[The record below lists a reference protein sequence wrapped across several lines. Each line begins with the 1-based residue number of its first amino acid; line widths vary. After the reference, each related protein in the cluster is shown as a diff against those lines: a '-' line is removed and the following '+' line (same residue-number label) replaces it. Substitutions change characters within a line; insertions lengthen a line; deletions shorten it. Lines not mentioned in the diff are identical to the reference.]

1 MLRDLKLGTRV
12 RAGFG
17 AVIAMIVAMA
27 VLCLVLIASQQRHAT
42 ALHAHRL
49 LPLQRLALI
58 SDAYADATIRSQLA
72 TADREWRAYTARPAE
87 GAERAL
93 VDWQVRAAAQDAAR
107 ATAAYRAGRNLIWI
121 GAPLMMLFCAAMAH
135 WTARHLSTGVSRIL
149 GALRDLQHR
158 KIPALRAGAVAMA
171 SGELDVPVRVDVTPI
186 EITHRDEIGA
196 LAEAL
201 NSVQAEVAATAVA
214 SERSRETLRALL
226 GEANSLV
233 RSARA
238 GDLRKLNAAINDA
251 VSQFAGALADIELVT
266 IQVSTAAAQV
276 SAGSQSLADG
286 SNSAAVTLQEISGR
300 LQELDTRTRE
310 SASNADRALG
320 SMEQT
325 RASTKEGV
333 ERMADLST
341 AIAEIRASAEG
352 TAKILRTIEEIAFQ
366 TNLLALNAAVEAARA
381 GDAGRGFAVVADE
394 VRALALR
401 SAESARQTAG
411 LIDRSLESSARGV
424 ALNEQVR
431 SQLGAVNDQVDE
443 VGFAMAEI
451 AAAAE
456 ELSGQARSR
465 WRSRRRPPVPASG
478 VRGGPGGVPW
488 PSPGATSRRARV
500 WRSPLATRHS
510 RSSDA
515 GEVWGGHNV
524 GDPAGVMARTP
535 TCRGFP
541 HAPDVL
547 LFPARATRLRAR
559 RHRLRAHGIHP
570 SGRTRGRRRAQG
582 RCGATSRR
590 RHAGDGRARR
600 LALQCWLLP
609 ALPRTEG
616 GRCAQCAESGGGPLA
631 ASQGHLRGDR
641 RDDHHRD
648 PEDRVQGH
656 DASVRDEPA
665 RRTHEPHRRPGEG
678 GRRLRLHHHAR
689 AEIGPVRERS
699 RHQR

>member
-1 MLRDLKLGTRV
+1 MSPLQSSADPSMLRDLKLGTRV

-186 EITHRDEIGA
+186 EITHRDEI
-196 LAEAL
+196 
-201 NSVQAEVAATAVA
+201 
-214 SERSRETLRALL
+214 
-226 GEANSLV
+226 
-233 RSARA
+233 
-238 GDLRKLNAAINDA
+238 
-251 VSQFAGALADIELVT
+251 GALADIELVT